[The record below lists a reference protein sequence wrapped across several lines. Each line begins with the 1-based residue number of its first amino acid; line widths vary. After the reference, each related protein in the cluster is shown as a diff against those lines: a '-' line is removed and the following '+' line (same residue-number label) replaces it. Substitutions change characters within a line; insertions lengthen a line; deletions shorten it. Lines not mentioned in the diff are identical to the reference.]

1 MGCSFVDAR
10 EIRFTLRPVSCAGH
24 YCEPV
29 AIRQVGQLKAVNAR
43 CSDALPRQRAK
54 EAGRKKSAA
63 RELARAVQGSDAMK
77 RLFGAIAAFSIL
89 LASGG
94 HSLAQG
100 WPNRPIRMVVPYTPG
115 GYTDLMA
122 RLVGQKIS
130 EALGQPIVFENKPG
144 ANAIIGTDVVA
155 KAAPDGYTFGTVIA
169 AHAVNAT
176 LNPKLPYDTLKD
188 FSYVSLMSVAPL
200 IMIAHPS
207 LPANNVKELVALAKT
222 KPGQLNFAS
231 SGVGAAAHLTMEMFK
246 SRTGIEMQHI
256 PYKGTAGA
264 LQDTVGGQINVMF
277 DIVGPLMPQVR
288 SGNAKAIVVTA
299 KERIPAAPDVPTMA
313 EQGVPDFISGT
324 WAGIIAPAGTPREIV
339 DRVAAEA
346 KKALADPA
354 MKAKLAE
361 QGIVAVGDGP
371 DEFRVFVTDE
381 ISRWSK
387 VITDAGI
394 KME

>member
-1 MGCSFVDAR
+1 VK
-10 EIRFTLRPVSCAGH
+10 TLFRALAAL
-24 YCEPV
+24 
-29 AIRQVGQLKAVNAR
+29 AIV
-43 CSDALPRQRAK
+43 
-54 EAGRKKSAA
+54 
-63 RELARAVQGSDAMK
+63 LAC
-77 RLFGAIAAFSIL
+77 
-89 LASGG
+89 ASGA
-94 HSLAQG
+94 LAQN
-100 WPNRPIRMVVPYTPG
+100 WPNRPIRMIVPYTPG

-130 EALGQPIVFENKPG
+130 DALGQPIIFENKPG

-188 FSYVSLMSVAPL
+188 FTYVSLMSVAPL

-207 LPANNVKELVALAKT
+207 LPANNVQELIALAKA
-222 KPGQLNFAS
+222 KPGELNFAS

-246 SRTGIEMQHI
+246 SRTGIDMLHI

-264 LQDTVGGQINVMF
+264 LQDVIGGRINVMF
-277 DIVGPLMPQVR
+277 DVVGPLMPQVR
-288 SGNAKAIVVTA
+288 SGLAKSIVVTA
-299 KERIPAAPDVPTMA
+299 KERIPAASDVPTMA
-313 EQGVPDFISGT
+313 EQGVPDFVSGT
-324 WAGIIAPAGTPREIV
+324 WAGLIAPAGTPKEIV
-339 DRVAAEA
+339 DRVSTEA

-354 MKAKLAE
+354 LKDKLVE
-361 QGIVAVGDGP
+361 QGIVAVGGTP
-371 DEFRVFVTDE
+371 EEFRAFVEEE
-381 ISRWSK
+381 IGRWRK

>member
-1 MGCSFVDAR
+1 
-10 EIRFTLRPVSCAGH
+10 
-24 YCEPV
+24 
-29 AIRQVGQLKAVNAR
+29 
-43 CSDALPRQRAK
+43 
-54 EAGRKKSAA
+54 
-63 RELARAVQGSDAMK
+63 MK

-222 KPGQLNFAS
+222 KPGQLNFES

>member
-1 MGCSFVDAR
+1 
-10 EIRFTLRPVSCAGH
+10 
-24 YCEPV
+24 
-29 AIRQVGQLKAVNAR
+29 
-43 CSDALPRQRAK
+43 
-54 EAGRKKSAA
+54 
-63 RELARAVQGSDAMK
+63 MK

-94 HSLAQG
+94 HLLAQG

-130 EALGQPIVFENKPG
+130 EALGQPIVFENKP
-144 ANAIIGTDVVA
+144 VA

-207 LPANNVKELVALAKT
+207 LPASNVKELVALAKA
-222 KPGQLNFAS
+222 KPGELNFAS

-246 SRTGIEMQHI
+246 SRMGIDMQHI

-264 LQDTVGGQINVMF
+264 LQDTVGGRINVMF
-277 DIVGPLMPQVR
+277 DIVGPLMPQVKA
-288 SGNAKAIVVTA
+288 GNVKALGLA
-299 KERIPAAPDVPTMA
+299 AREQIPSAPGVPTII
-313 EQGVPDFISGT
+313 EQGVPDFVSGT
-324 WAGIIAPAGTPREIV
+324 WAGIIAPAGTPKEIV
-339 DRVAAEA
+339 DRIAAEA

-361 QGIVAVGDGP
+361 QGIVAVGNTP
-371 DEFRVFVTDE
+371 DEYRAFVAEE
-381 ISRWSK
+381 IARWAK
-387 VITDAGI
+387 VIKDAGI
-394 KME
+394 KMEQ

>member
-1 MGCSFVDAR
+1 
-10 EIRFTLRPVSCAGH
+10 
-24 YCEPV
+24 
-29 AIRQVGQLKAVNAR
+29 
-43 CSDALPRQRAK
+43 
-54 EAGRKKSAA
+54 
-63 RELARAVQGSDAMK
+63 MK

-89 LASGG
+89 LASAG

-130 EALGQPIVFENKPG
+130 EALGQPVVFENKPG

-188 FSYVSLMSVAPL
+188 FTYVSLMSVAPL

-313 EQGVPDFISGT
+313 EQGMPDFISGT
-324 WAGIIAPAGTPREIV
+324 WAGIIAPAGTSKEIV

-371 DEFRVFVTDE
+371 DEFRVFVADE

>member
-1 MGCSFVDAR
+1 
-10 EIRFTLRPVSCAGH
+10 
-24 YCEPV
+24 
-29 AIRQVGQLKAVNAR
+29 
-43 CSDALPRQRAK
+43 
-54 EAGRKKSAA
+54 
-63 RELARAVQGSDAMK
+63 MK
-77 RLFGAIAAFSIL
+77 RLFGAVAALSIL
-89 LASGG
+89 LASTG

-188 FSYVSLMSVAPL
+188 FTYVSLMSVAPL

-207 LPANNVKELVALAKT
+207 LPANNVKELVALAKA

-246 SRTGIEMQHI
+246 SRMGIEMQHI

-313 EQGVPDFISGT
+313 EQGVPDFVSGT
-324 WAGIIAPAGTPREIV
+324 WAGIIAPAGTPKEIV

-381 ISRWSK
+381 IARWSK

>member
-1 MGCSFVDAR
+1 VKYLFRALAAFAIVL
-10 EIRFTLRPVSCAGH
+10 ICAG
-24 YCEPV
+24 
-29 AIRQVGQLKAVNAR
+29 
-43 CSDALPRQRAK
+43 
-54 EAGRKKSAA
+54 
-63 RELARAVQGSDAMK
+63 
-77 RLFGAIAAFSIL
+77 GA
-89 LASGG
+89 
-94 HSLAQG
+94 LAQG
-100 WPNRPIRMVVPYTPG
+100 WPNRPIRMIVPYTPG

-130 EALGQPIVFENKPG
+130 DALGQPIIFENKPG

-207 LPANNVKELVALAKT
+207 LPANNVQELIALAKA
-222 KPGQLNFAS
+222 KPGELNFAS

-246 SRTGIEMQHI
+246 SRTGIDMQHI

-264 LQDTVGGQINVMF
+264 LQDVIGGRINVMF
-277 DIVGPLMPQVR
+277 DVVGPLMPQVR
-288 SGNAKAIVVTA
+288 SGLAKSIVVTA
-299 KERIPAAPDVPTMA
+299 KERIPAASDVPTMA
-313 EQGVPDFISGT
+313 EQGVPDFVSGT
-324 WAGIIAPAGTPREIV
+324 WAGIIAPAGTPKEIV

-354 MKAKLAE
+354 LKDKLVE
-361 QGIVAVGDGP
+361 QGIVAVGGTP
-371 DEFRVFVTDE
+371 DEFRAFVSEE
-381 ISRWSK
+381 IVRWRK

-394 KME
+394 KMEP